1 MKLSAKGLLT
11 VGLHLGM
18 SSHGSRREKAET
30 PQPKDGVARQ
40 EIDNDNSGG
49 NQSVP
54 LSVLRSGEA
63 SGEGREPNVVHA
75 SPEAHEREQEHK
87 HEHELEVEDLR
98 PVLRRETK
106 SHRPV
111 PRRAP
116 TRHSSCRG
124 LVPPKHKVEEDDG
137 PPRRGVTRHSSCRGL
152 VPPKHQNEEDDGPP
166 RRGVTRHSSCRAL
179 PTREEADARR
189 RSLTRHHSSRTL
201 PSRSG
206 SGAGSS
212 RLAVVRRTSSRTLA
226 RCHASSESLSAS
238 SSHDRS
244 RTSASTRRAP
254 ARNPSNDTL
263 ESVDSSI
270 QTVPSSDDEHDDDL
284 LAKYEYEHMS
294 GLEYG
299 RSEEPS
305 ASRRKPAPR
314 PSHARHPVRRPGSSH
329 GPPSRT
335 PSSSSLDAV
344 EVREEVKRV
353 KVEPSE
359 RLKRSSRARRSTPTV
374 LKKCPPSTLRRE
386 ASDSDSQT
394 CGSTSTEGTSPS
406 GSNRSGNL
414 CLLSHSSHHQS
425 MTDVISG
432 LDELDSMLL
441 GSSIHTTKSDPWG

>member
-11 VGLHLGM
+11 VGLHLGI
-18 SSHGSRREKAET
+18 SSHGSSREKAET
-30 PQPKDGVARQ
+30 PHPVDGVARQ
-40 EIDNDNSGG
+40 EIGDDVGDN
-49 NQSVP
+49 QP
-54 LSVLRSGEA
+54 AALSVLLS
-63 SGEGREPNVVHA
+63 REPSEQDHEPAVVDA
-75 SPEAHEREQEHK
+75 SPYVQDHNQEH
-87 HEHELEVEDLR
+87 EPELEDRR

-106 SHRPV
+106 SHRPA

-124 LVPPKHKVEEDDG
+124 LVPPKHLEEENDG
-137 PPRRGVTRHSSCRGL
+137 PPRQGVTRHSSCRGL
-152 VPPKHQNEEDDGPP
+152 VPPKHHEEENDGPP

-179 PTREEADARR
+179 PTREETEARR
-189 RSLTRHHSSRTL
+189 RTLTRHHSSRTL

-212 RLAVVRRTSSRTLA
+212 RLSVVRRTSSRTLA
-226 RCHASSESLSAS
+226 RCHASSGSLSAS

-244 RTSASTRRAP
+244 RTSARTRQAP
-254 ARNPSNDTL
+254 ARNLSNDTL
-263 ESVDSSI
+263 ESADSSI
-270 QTVPSSDDEHDDDL
+270 QTVPSSDDEHDEDL

-299 RSEEPS
+299 SSEEPS
-305 ASRRKPAPR
+305 ASRRKPATR
-314 PSHARHPVRRPGSSH
+314 PSHARHLVRRPGSSH

-344 EVREEVKRV
+344 ELRAEVKRV
-353 KVEPSE
+353 KVEPKE

-394 CGSTSTEGTSPS
+394 CGSTSTKGTS

-414 CLLSHSSHHQS
+414 CLLRHSSLHQS
-425 MTDVISG
+425 MTDVLSG